1 MRKKTIRKSLLFRIF
16 LFALV
21 NAAMLLMMVFFF
33 ISQYT
38 ASYNQT
44 IRNQIENAL
53 GKVDRDIRGAYED
66 IQERGQR
73 LISSGETTYAGLKGY
88 ILGDWPEYVNSDE
101 NWSSKKIIQFISI
114 YRNLQITLAQTVT
127 SGTSISH
134 YMVFCQ
140 DAEGRNIPLLSNVI
154 PQPSGESTQEL
165 DGFPILYEK
174 GFYRFQL
181 PHASPFSEGKVLSA
195 ICTLNQKEGLYLYLE
210 SSEEW
215 LESVYHTL
223 DNEWAIYPTFAD
235 GQGRVIYS
243 EAGEELVGNA
253 MDEMKDAGFRYF
265 DTEKDETEWE
275 IWALMPD
282 AEYRRLF
289 NNWGTAFAGIS
300 LFSTV
305 LFLAVNTLLYLLIY
319 RRINILQKIIRETAQ
334 IPQIVPAR
342 EIGILELDGILE
354 AFYDARNCNIELLQQ
369 ISEQKQEE
377 KQLKYEKLQQQIN
390 PHFIQNSLNSIQWMA
405 KLNHQKEIHSMATS
419 LIKVFNYN
427 LGEER
432 LSTLREEFE
441 AIRAYME
448 LQIMRY
454 GNRIHVSYELSEKD
468 YELLIPRFLLQP
480 LLENSILYGMDD
492 QGNNRIEVRTRRLSG
507 DDYIVSISD
516 SGPGFSE
523 DMRRQLLGGEPKN
536 GNGMGIGLRYVL
548 GMLSYYHGKV
558 LSVEH
563 DESGTTLRLQLSGQE
578 EDSGREHD

>member
-1 MRKKTIRKSLLFRIF
+1 M
-16 LFALV
+16 
-21 NAAMLLMMVFFF
+21 
-33 ISQYT
+33 
-38 ASYNQT
+38 
-44 IRNQIENAL
+44 
-53 GKVDRDIRGAYED
+53 
-66 IQERGQR
+66 
-73 LISSGETTYAGLKGY
+73 
-88 ILGDWPEYVNSDE
+88 
-101 NWSSKKIIQFISI
+101 
-114 YRNLQITLAQTVT
+114 
-127 SGTSISH
+127 
-134 YMVFCQ
+134 
-140 DAEGRNIPLLSNVI
+140 
-154 PQPSGESTQEL
+154 
-165 DGFPILYEK
+165 
-174 GFYRFQL
+174 
-181 PHASPFSEGKVLSA
+181 
-195 ICTLNQKEGLYLYLE
+195 
-210 SSEEW
+210 
-215 LESVYHTL
+215 
-223 DNEWAIYPTFAD
+223 
-235 GQGRVIYS
+235 IYS

>member
-1 MRKKTIRKSLLFRIF
+1 M
-16 LFALV
+16 
-21 NAAMLLMMVFFF
+21 
-33 ISQYT
+33 
-38 ASYNQT
+38 
-44 IRNQIENAL
+44 
-53 GKVDRDIRGAYED
+53 
-66 IQERGQR
+66 
-73 LISSGETTYAGLKGY
+73 
-88 ILGDWPEYVNSDE
+88 
-101 NWSSKKIIQFISI
+101 
-114 YRNLQITLAQTVT
+114 
-127 SGTSISH
+127 
-134 YMVFCQ
+134 
-140 DAEGRNIPLLSNVI
+140 
-154 PQPSGESTQEL
+154 
-165 DGFPILYEK
+165 
-174 GFYRFQL
+174 
-181 PHASPFSEGKVLSA
+181 
-195 ICTLNQKEGLYLYLE
+195 
-210 SSEEW
+210 
-215 LESVYHTL
+215 
-223 DNEWAIYPTFAD
+223 
-235 GQGRVIYS
+235 
-243 EAGEELVGNA
+243 
-253 MDEMKDAGFRYF
+253 
-265 DTEKDETEWE
+265 
-275 IWALMPD
+275 
-282 AEYRRLF
+282 
-289 NNWGTAFAGIS
+289 
-300 LFSTV
+300 
-305 LFLAVNTLLYLLIY
+305 
-319 RRINILQKIIRETAQ
+319 
-334 IPQIVPAR
+334 
-342 EIGILELDGILE
+342 
-354 AFYDARNCNIELLQQ
+354 LQQ